1 MNMVPIYT
9 EGPSSRA
16 SKPLIKG
23 DDTRSR
29 DRATSMGRDE
39 PLSQLWGRKCIYQSQ
54 AVADTPIHRVLRH
67 KRGTCGGK
75 SLVSVRSRGFP
86 GGSVVKNLP
95 ANAGDTGILGSIHG
109 LARLSGGG
117 NGTPLQYS
125 CQDAHGQRGLGS
137 YSPWGHRAGHA

>member
-95 ANAGDTGILGSIHG
+95 ANAGDTGLVPDLGRSQLKKRKKRKKNRSWPTWTFPLHEG
-109 LARLSGGG
+109 LELF
-117 NGTPLQYS
+117 PV
-125 CQDAHGQRGLGS
+125 
-137 YSPWGHRAGHA
+137 W